1 MALVHSLGVEMDYR
15 SHYPL
20 PLKFLSRLI
29 DLCLALGGMLI
40 VSLVFVNAT
49 LRGAAGF
56 DLAWSLEITA
66 FFLLWT
72 TFLGCAAAIARG
84 AHMRVTEIVENL
96 FGYTMPRYMST
107 AINVIIIA
115 VLLSLIVEGVSISSH
130 TWAQRTTVL
139 YWPVGLLYASMPFGM
154 ACCLIFHLYNSVHD
168 FRFPPLDPK
177 QNAND
182 SSRGA
187 ML

>member
-1 MALVHSLGVEMDYR
+1 MDYR

-20 PLKFLSRLI
+20 PLTLLSKLI
-29 DLCLALGGMLI
+29 DLCLALGGILI

-49 LRGAAGF
+49 LRGTAGF

-66 FFLLWT
+66 LFLLWT

-96 FGYTMPRYMST
+96 FRHQIRRYLNT
-107 AINVIIIA
+107 AINLIIIA
-115 VLLSLIVEGVSISSH
+115 VLISLIVEGVSISSH

-154 ACCLIFHLYNSVHD
+154 ACCLVFHLYNSFHD
-168 FRFPPLDPK
+168 FRFPPIDTN
-177 QNAND
+177 QNSGD
-182 SSRGA
+182 SNIGVA
-187 ML
+187 V